1 MPRIKIT
8 DTNILIDNQNEY
20 LGKPEE
26 LKKIIEFTNPIPTI
40 NIYENTKLIYSF
52 KIEVLE
58 KNADLTGQ
66 FLHCVIRILPN
77 SGVMI
82 DGIISRNKDIY
93 NDWSSPDYE
102 AIRIQPFFLT
112 NKKEYNK
119 ALKGKGLFDRGLH
132 FSGTVTPSGV
142 RNICICDRCQ
152 ASFTIQHFHAGFAN
166 VQYFYSSDG
175 KETLI
180 VDYKAIDKLPVQ
192 LSEDVK
198 DEVIEEIENKLP
210 TPTSGNGTFRYY
222 NNFKCPHCGEPYIDF
237 RKNNSLRAKE
247 YYGNTFIN
255 EKPKRYN
262 N

>member
-1 MPRIKIT
+1 MRINCIEN
-8 DTNILIDNQNEY
+8 NIYINNQGENFE
-20 LGKPEE
+20 KPEE
-26 LKKIIEFTNPIPTI
+26 LKTVIKFLNPSPVLNIFENNIILYSISIETLNENP
-40 NIYENTKLIYSF
+40 
-52 KIEVLE
+52 
-58 KNADLTGQ
+58 DLTNQ
-66 FLHCVIRILPN
+66 YLHCSIRVLPN

-82 DGIISRNKDIY
+82 DGIISK
-93 NDWSSPDYE
+93 SPTEFSNWKNEDYE

-119 ALKGKGLFDRGLH
+119 ALKGKGLFDKGLH

-180 VDYKAIDKLPVQ
+180 VDYNAIDKLPVQ
-192 LSEDVK
+192 LNEDLK
-198 DEVIEEIENKLP
+198 DEDIEEIENKLP
-210 TPTSGNGTFRYY
+210 TPTSGNGTFRFY
-222 NNFKCPHCGEPYIDF
+222 NNFKCPHCDETYIDF
-237 RKNNSLRAKE
+237 VKNNSLRAKE

-255 EKPKRYN
+255 EKPKRYIS
-262 N
+262 